1 MGVRLLKTGLKEL
14 DPRSKLVLVLCL
26 STLGVFIQDIWVLT
40 AVISISM
47 VLSAASGSRL
57 FALVKK
63 FRRILWL
70 FVAIAIIQSIFSPSG
85 RVLVNLGGIKLITV
99 GGLYKGVAMVLRM
112 SIVMV
117 SATIMATSNYRE
129 IVQGLVQWRIPYEIA
144 FMVSVAIRFLPLL
157 TEEIKNVVT
166 AVQLRG
172 IELDKI
178 PVRQR
183 LKVYSYLIMPV
194 VSGAVIKSREL
205 ATTMETRA
213 FRAYPKRTSYM
224 VLTMQRADYAVI
236 IISIAV
242 SILTLMF
249 YFYAL

>member
-1 MGVRLLKTGLKEL
+1 MKTGLKGL

-26 STLGVFIQDIWVLT
+26 STLGVFIQDIGILT
-40 AVISISM
+40 AVLCVSIA
-47 VLSAASGSRL
+47 LSTASGSRL
-57 FALVKK
+57 FVLIRK

-70 FVAIAIIQSIFSPSG
+70 FVAIAVIQSIFAPSG
-85 RVLVNLGGIKLITV
+85 RVLVSLGGIKLITA

-117 SATIMATSNYRE
+117 SATIMATSNSRE
-129 IVQGLVQWRIPYEIA
+129 IVQGLVQWKVPYEIA

-157 TEEIKNVVT
+157 TDEIKNVVT

-172 IELDKI
+172 IELDRI
-178 PVRQR
+178 PARQR
-183 LKVYSYLIMPV
+183 VKVYSYLIMPV

-224 VLTMQRADYAVI
+224 VLTMQRIDYTVI
-236 IISIAV
+236 ITSLIT
-242 SILTLMF
+242 SILTLIL
-249 YFYAL
+249 YIKC

>member
-1 MGVRLLKTGLKEL
+1 MTQAG
-14 DPRSKLVLVLCL
+14 LVLCL
-26 STLGVFIQDIWVLT
+26 STLGVLIQDIRVLT
-40 AVISISM
+40 AVLSVSM
-47 VLSAASGSRL
+47 VLSAASGIRL

-85 RVLVNLGGIKLITV
+85 RVLVSLGGIKLITV

-129 IVQGLVQWRIPYEIA
+129 IVQGLCSGGYP
-144 FMVSVAIRFLPLL
+144 MKLPLWCRWL
-157 TEEIKNVVT
+157 LGFCPFNRRDKKCGNSG
-166 AVQLRG
+166 ASRG

-194 VSGAVIKSREL
+194 VSEAVIKSGNCT
-205 ATTMETRA
+205 AMETRA
-213 FRAYPKRTSYM
+213 FRAYPKGPAIWY
-224 VLTMQRADYAVI
+224 
-236 IISIAV
+236 
-242 SILTLMF
+242 
-249 YFYAL
+249 

>member
-1 MGVRLLKTGLKEL
+1 MLKTGLKGL

-26 STLGVFIQDIWVLT
+26 STLGVVIQDIWVLT
-40 AVISISM
+40 AVLSVSM

-70 FVAIAIIQSIFSPSG
+70 FVAIAVIQSIFSPSG
-85 RVLVNLGGIKLITV
+85 KVLASLGGIKLITA

-117 SATIMATSNYRE
+117 SATIMATSNSRE

-205 ATTMETRA
+205 ATAMETRA

-224 VLTMQRADYAVI
+224 VLTMQNADYAVI

-242 SILTLMF
+242 SILMLIF
-249 YFYAL
+249 YFQAF

>member
-1 MGVRLLKTGLKEL
+1 MKTRLKGL
-14 DPRSKLVLVLCL
+14 DPRTKLVMVLCL
-26 STLGVFIQDIWVLT
+26 STLGVFIQDVRLLT
-40 AVISISM
+40 AVLCVAA
-47 VLSAASGSRL
+47 VLSIASGSRL
-57 FALVKK
+57 FVLIRK

-70 FVAIAIIQSIFSPSG
+70 FVAIAVIQSLFAPSG
-85 RVLVNLGGIKLITV
+85 RVLVSIGKINIMTS
-99 GGLYKGVAMVLRM
+99 GGLYRGVAMVLRM

-117 SATIMATSNYRE
+117 SATIMATSNSRE
-129 IVQGLVQWRIPYEIA
+129 IIQGLVQWKIPYEIA

-157 TEEIKNVVT
+157 TDEIKNVVT

-172 IELDKI
+172 IELDRI

-213 FRAYPKRTSYM
+213 FRAYPRRTSYM
-224 VLTMQRADYAVI
+224 VLTMNGSDYAVMLASLALSI
-236 IISIAV
+236 I
-242 SILTLMF
+242 TL
-249 YFYAL
+249 ALYLQMV

>member
-1 MGVRLLKTGLKEL
+1 MKTGLKEL
-14 DPRSKLVLVLCL
+14 DPRSKLVMVLCL
-26 STLGVFIQDIWVLT
+26 STLGVFIQDIKILAAVLF
-40 AVISISM
+40 AVI
-47 VLSAASGSRL
+47 VLSATAGSKL
-57 FALVKK
+57 FMLVKK
-63 FRRILWL
+63 LRRILWL
-70 FVAIAIIQSIFSPSG
+70 FVAIAVIQSIFAPSG
-85 RVLVNLGGIKLITV
+85 KILLNLGGIKLITS

-117 SATIMATSNYRE
+117 SATIMATSNSRE

-144 FMVSVAIRFLPLL
+144 FMVSVSIRFLPLL
-157 TEEIKNVVT
+157 VDEIKNVVT

-178 PVRQR
+178 PARQR

-224 VLTMQRADYAVI
+224 ALTMQRIDYVVI
-236 IISIAV
+236 FTSLII
-242 SILTLMF
+242 SILTLTFYLQMF
-249 YFYAL
+249 

>member
-1 MGVRLLKTGLKEL
+1 MLKTGLKGL

-26 STLGVFIQDIWVLT
+26 STLGVLIQDIRVLT
-40 AVISISM
+40 AVLSVSM
-47 VLSAASGSRL
+47 VLSVAAGSRL

-144 FMVSVAIRFLPLL
+144 FMVSVAIRFCL
-157 TEEIKNVVT
+157 
-166 AVQLRG
+166 
-172 IELDKI
+172 
-178 PVRQR
+178 
-183 LKVYSYLIMPV
+183 
-194 VSGAVIKSREL
+194 
-205 ATTMETRA
+205 
-213 FRAYPKRTSYM
+213 F
-224 VLTMQRADYAVI
+224 
-236 IISIAV
+236 
-242 SILTLMF
+242 
-249 YFYAL
+249 

>member
-1 MGVRLLKTGLKEL
+1 MKTGLKGL
-14 DPRSKLVLVLCL
+14 DPRTKLVMVLSL
-26 STLGVFIQDIWVLT
+26 STLGVFIQDVRLLT
-40 AVISISM
+40 AVLCVAA
-47 VLSAASGSRL
+47 VLSIASGSRL
-57 FALVKK
+57 FVLIRK

-70 FVAIAIIQSIFSPSG
+70 FVAIAVIQSIFAPSG
-85 RVLVNLGGIKLITV
+85 HVLVSMGHIKLITS
-99 GGLYKGVAMVLRM
+99 GGLYRGVAMVLRM

-117 SATIMATSNYRE
+117 SATIMATSNSRE
-129 IVQGLVQWRIPYEIA
+129 IIQGLVQWKIPYEIA

-157 TEEIKNVVT
+157 TDEIKNVVT

-172 IELDKI
+172 IELDRI

-213 FRAYPKRTSYM
+213 FRAYPRRTSYM
-224 VLTMQRADYAVI
+224 VLTMHGSDYAVMLASLAF
-236 IISIAV
+236 SIT
-242 SILTLMF
+242 TL
-249 YFYAL
+249 ALYLQMV

>member
-1 MGVRLLKTGLKEL
+1 MRLLKTGLKGL

-26 STLGVFIQDIWVLT
+26 STLGVLIQDIRVLT
-40 AVISISM
+40 AVLSISM
-47 VLSAASGSRL
+47 VLSVAAGSRL

-236 IISIAV
+236 IISMAV
-242 SILTLMF
+242 
-249 YFYAL
+249 

>member
-1 MGVRLLKTGLKEL
+1 VRLLKTALKDL
-14 DPRSKLVLVLCL
+14 DPRSKLVTVLCL
-26 STLGVFIQDIWVLT
+26 STLGVFIQDIVILT
-40 AVISISM
+40 AVLCVSIM
-47 VLSAASGSRL
+47 LSKASGSQL
-57 FALVKK
+57 FALMNR

-70 FVAIAIIQSIFSPSG
+70 FVTIAVIQSVFAPSG
-85 RVLVNLGGIKLITV
+85 RVLISVGGLNLITA

-112 SIVMV
+112 SIVMA
-117 SATIMATSNYRE
+117 SATIMATSNSRE
-129 IVQGLVQWRIPYEIA
+129 IVQGLVQWKIPYEVA

-157 TEEIKNVVT
+157 TDEIKNVVT

-205 ATTMETRA
+205 ATAMETRA

-224 VLTMQRADYAVI
+224 VLTMQQADYAVI
-236 IISIAV
+236 ITSFVLSASVLLYHFKAI
-242 SILTLMF
+242 
-249 YFYAL
+249 

>member
-1 MGVRLLKTGLKEL
+1 MKTGLEGL
-14 DPRSKLVLVLCL
+14 DPRTKLVLVLCL
-26 STLGVFIQDIWVLT
+26 SSLGVFIQDISILAAVLG
-40 AVISISM
+40 ISAI
-47 VLSAASGSRL
+47 LSAASGIRL
-57 FALVKK
+57 FMMFKK

-70 FVAIAIIQSIFSPSG
+70 FLAIAVIQSVFAPSG
-85 RVLVNLGGIKLITV
+85 SILLSLGGIKVITA
-99 GGLYKGVAMVLRM
+99 GGLYKGASMVFRM

-117 SATIMATSNYRE
+117 SATIMATSNSRE
-129 IVQGLVQWRIPYEIA
+129 IVQGLVQWKIPYEIA

-157 TEEIKNVVT
+157 TDEIKNVVT

-172 IELDKI
+172 IELDRI

-194 VSGAVIKSREL
+194 VSGAIIKSREL

-224 VLTMQRADYAVI
+224 VLTMQRADHFI
-236 IISIAV
+236 IFISLSL
-242 SILTLMF
+242 SILTFVF
-249 YFYAL
+249 YFKVF

>member
-1 MGVRLLKTGLKEL
+1 MLKTGLKGL

-26 STLGVFIQDIWVLT
+26 STLGVLIQDIRVLT
-40 AVISISM
+40 AVLSVSM
-47 VLSAASGSRL
+47 VLSVAAGSRL

-205 ATTMETRA
+205 ATAMETRA

-224 VLTMQRADYAVI
+224 LLTMQRADYAVI
-236 IISIAV
+236 IISMAV
-242 SILTLMF
+242 SIFTLMF
-249 YFYAL
+249 YFYAI

>member
-1 MGVRLLKTGLKEL
+1 MKTGLKGL

-26 STLGVFIQDIWVLT
+26 STLGVFIQDIGILT
-40 AVISISM
+40 AVLCVSIA
-47 VLSAASGSRL
+47 LSTASGSRL
-57 FALVKK
+57 FVLIRK
-63 FRRILWL
+63 FRRVLWL
-70 FVAIAIIQSIFSPSG
+70 FVAIAVIQSIFAPSG
-85 RVLVNLGGIKLITV
+85 RVLVSLGGIKLITA

-117 SATIMATSNYRE
+117 SATIMATSNSRE
-129 IVQGLVQWRIPYEIA
+129 IVQGLVQWKVPYEIA

-157 TEEIKNVVT
+157 TDEIKNVVT

-172 IELDKI
+172 IELDRI
-178 PVRQR
+178 PARQR
-183 LKVYSYLIMPV
+183 VKVYSYLIMPV

-224 VLTMQRADYAVI
+224 VLTMQRIDYTVI
-236 IISIAV
+236 ITSLIT
-242 SILTLMF
+242 SILTLIL
-249 YFYAL
+249 YIKC

>member
-183 LKVYSYLIMPV
+183 LKVYSYIIMPV

>member
-1 MGVRLLKTGLKEL
+1 MKSLKTGLEGL
-14 DPRSKLVLVLCL
+14 DPRTKLVLVLCL
-26 STLGVFIQDIWVLT
+26 SSLGVFIQDISILAAVLG
-40 AVISISM
+40 ISA
-47 VLSAASGSRL
+47 VLSAASGIRFFMML
-57 FALVKK
+57 KK

-70 FVAIAIIQSIFSPSG
+70 FLAIAVIQSVFAPSG
-85 RVLVNLGGIKLITV
+85 SILLSLGGIKVITA
-99 GGLYKGVAMVLRM
+99 GGLYKGTAMMLRM

-117 SATIMATSNYRE
+117 SATIMATSNSRE
-129 IVQGLVQWRIPYEIA
+129 IVQGLVQWKIPYEIA

-157 TEEIKNVVT
+157 TDEIKNVVT

-194 VSGAVIKSREL
+194 VSGAIIKSREL

-224 VLTMQRADYAVI
+224 VLTMQRADHFI
-236 IISIAV
+236 IFISLSL
-242 SILTLMF
+242 SILTFVF
-249 YFYAL
+249 YFKVL

>member
-1 MGVRLLKTGLKEL
+1 M
-14 DPRSKLVLVLCL
+14 LVLCL
-26 STLGVFIQDIWVLT
+26 STLGVFIQNIGVLA
-40 AVISISM
+40 AVLLISM
-47 VLSAASGSRL
+47 VLSTASGSRL
-57 FALVKK
+57 FVLIKK

-70 FVAIAIIQSIFSPSG
+70 FVAIAIIQSVFAPSG
-85 RVLVNLGGIKLITV
+85 RVLMHLGEIKIITA
-99 GGLYKGVAMVLRM
+99 GGLYKGVAMMLRM

-117 SATIMATSNYRE
+117 SATIMATSNSRE
-129 IVQGLVQWRIPYEIA
+129 IVQGLVQWKVPYEIA

-157 TEEIKNVVT
+157 TDEVKNVVT

-172 IELDKI
+172 IELDRI
-178 PVRQR
+178 PARQR

-224 VLTMQRADYAVI
+224 VLTMNRLDYAVI
-236 IISIAV
+236 ITSLIISV
-242 SILTLMF
+242 LTLVL
-249 YFYAL
+249 YLQAY

>member
-1 MGVRLLKTGLKEL
+1 LKTGLEGL
-14 DPRSKLVLVLCL
+14 DPRTKLVLVLCL
-26 STLGVFIQDIWVLT
+26 SSLGVFIQDISILAAVLG
-40 AVISISM
+40 ISAI
-47 VLSAASGSRL
+47 LSAASGIRL
-57 FALVKK
+57 FMMFKK

-70 FVAIAIIQSIFSPSG
+70 FLAIAVIQSVFAPSG
-85 RVLVNLGGIKLITV
+85 SILLSLGGIKVITA
-99 GGLYKGVAMVLRM
+99 GGLYKGASMVFRM

-117 SATIMATSNYRE
+117 SATIMATSNSRE
-129 IVQGLVQWRIPYEIA
+129 IVQGLVQWKIPYEIA

-157 TEEIKNVVT
+157 TDEIKNVVT

-172 IELDKI
+172 IELDRI

-194 VSGAVIKSREL
+194 VSGAIIKSREL

-224 VLTMQRADYAVI
+224 VLTMQRADHFI
-236 IISIAV
+236 IFISLSL
-242 SILTLMF
+242 SILTFVF
-249 YFYAL
+249 YFKVF

>member
-1 MGVRLLKTGLKEL
+1 VRSLKTGLKDL

-26 STLGVFIQDIWVLT
+26 STLGVFIQDIGILAAVLCLS
-40 AVISISM
+40 A
-47 VLSAASGSRL
+47 VLSVVSGSEL
-57 FALVKK
+57 FALARK
-63 FRRILWL
+63 FKRILWL
-70 FVAIAIIQSIFSPSG
+70 FVAIAVIQSIFAPSG
-85 RVLVNLGGIKLITV
+85 RVLVHLGGIKLITA

-117 SATIMATSNYRE
+117 SATIMATSNSRE
-129 IVQGLVQWRIPYEIA
+129 IVQGLVQWKVPYEIA

-157 TEEIKNVVT
+157 TDEIKNVVT

-178 PVRQR
+178 PPRQR
-183 LKVYSYLIMPV
+183 FKVYSYLIMPV

-213 FRAYPKRTSYM
+213 FRAYPARTSYM
-224 VLTMQRADYAVI
+224 VLSMQRADYAVI
-236 IISIAV
+236 FASLVI
-242 SILTLMF
+242 SILTLIL
-249 YFYAL
+249 YIKY

>member
-1 MGVRLLKTGLKEL
+1 LKTGLKGL

-26 STLGVFIQDIWVLT
+26 STLGVFIQDIGILT
-40 AVISISM
+40 AVLCVSIA
-47 VLSAASGSRL
+47 LSTASGSRL
-57 FALVKK
+57 FVLIRK

-70 FVAIAIIQSIFSPSG
+70 FVAIAVIQSIFAPSG
-85 RVLVNLGGIKLITV
+85 RVLVSLGGIKLITA

-117 SATIMATSNYRE
+117 SATIMATSNSRE
-129 IVQGLVQWRIPYEIA
+129 IVQGLVQWKVPYEIA

-157 TEEIKNVVT
+157 TDEIKNVVT

-172 IELDKI
+172 IELDRI
-178 PVRQR
+178 PARQR
-183 LKVYSYLIMPV
+183 VKVYSYLIMPV

-224 VLTMQRADYAVI
+224 VLTMQRIDYTVI
-236 IISIAV
+236 ITSLIT
-242 SILTLMF
+242 SILTLIL
-249 YFYAL
+249 YIKC

>member
-1 MGVRLLKTGLKEL
+1 MLKTGLKGL

-26 STLGVFIQDIWVLT
+26 STLGVLIQDIRVLT
-40 AVISISM
+40 AVLSVSM
-47 VLSAASGSRL
+47 VLSVAAGSRL

-157 TEEIKNVVT
+157 TDEIKNVVT

>member
-1 MGVRLLKTGLKEL
+1 MKTGLKGL

-26 STLGVFIQDIWVLT
+26 STLGVFIQDIGILT
-40 AVISISM
+40 AVLCASI

-57 FALVKK
+57 FVLIKK

-70 FVAIAIIQSIFSPSG
+70 FVAIAVIQSVFAPSG
-85 RVLVNLGGIKLITV
+85 RALVNLGGIKLITA

-117 SATIMATSNYRE
+117 SATIMATSNSRE
-129 IVQGLVQWRIPYEIA
+129 IVQGLVQWKVPYEIA

-157 TEEIKNVVT
+157 TDEIKNVVT

-172 IELDKI
+172 IELDRI
-178 PVRQR
+178 PARQR

-224 VLTMQRADYAVI
+224 VLTMNRNDYAVI
-236 IISIAV
+236 TTSLVI
-242 SILTLMF
+242 SILTL
-249 YFYAL
+249 YITH

>member
-1 MGVRLLKTGLKEL
+1 MKTGLKGL

-26 STLGVFIQDIWVLT
+26 STLGVFIQDIGILT
-40 AVISISM
+40 AVLCVSIA
-47 VLSAASGSRL
+47 LSTASGSWL
-57 FALVKK
+57 FVLIRK

-70 FVAIAIIQSIFSPSG
+70 FVAIAVIQSIFAPSG
-85 RVLVNLGGIKLITV
+85 RVLVSLGGIKLITA
-99 GGLYKGVAMVLRM
+99 GGLYKGVAMVFRM

-117 SATIMATSNYRE
+117 SATIMATSNSRE
-129 IVQGLVQWRIPYEIA
+129 IVQGLVQWKVPYEIA

-157 TEEIKNVVT
+157 TDEIKNVVT

-172 IELDKI
+172 IELDRI
-178 PVRQR
+178 PARQR
-183 LKVYSYLIMPV
+183 VKVYSYLIMPV

-224 VLTMQRADYAVI
+224 VLTMQRIDYTVI
-236 IISIAV
+236 ITSLIT
-242 SILTLMF
+242 SILTLIL
-249 YFYAL
+249 YIKC

>member
-1 MGVRLLKTGLKEL
+1 MKTGLKGL

-26 STLGVFIQDIWVLT
+26 STLGVFMQDIGILT
-40 AVISISM
+40 AVLCVSIA
-47 VLSAASGSRL
+47 LSTASGSRL
-57 FALVKK
+57 FVLIRK

-70 FVAIAIIQSIFSPSG
+70 FVAIAVIQSIFAPSG
-85 RVLVNLGGIKLITV
+85 RVLVSLGGIKLITA

-117 SATIMATSNYRE
+117 SATIMATSNSRE
-129 IVQGLVQWRIPYEIA
+129 IVQGLVQWKVPYEIA

-157 TEEIKNVVT
+157 TDEIKNVVT

-172 IELDKI
+172 IELDRI
-178 PVRQR
+178 PARQR
-183 LKVYSYLIMPV
+183 VKVYSYLIMPV

-224 VLTMQRADYAVI
+224 VLTMQRIDYTVI
-236 IISIAV
+236 ITSLIT
-242 SILTLMF
+242 SILTLIL
-249 YFYAL
+249 YIKC

>member
-1 MGVRLLKTGLKEL
+1 LLKTGLKRL

-26 STLGVFIQDIWVLT
+26 STLGVFIQNIGVLA
-40 AVISISM
+40 AVLLISM
-47 VLSAASGSRL
+47 VLSTASGSRL
-57 FALVKK
+57 FVLIKK

-70 FVAIAIIQSIFSPSG
+70 FVAIAIIQSVFAPSG
-85 RVLVNLGGIKLITV
+85 RVLMHLGEIKIITA
-99 GGLYKGVAMVLRM
+99 GGLYKGVAMMLRM

-117 SATIMATSNYRE
+117 SATIMATSNSRE
-129 IVQGLVQWRIPYEIA
+129 IVQGLVQWKVPYEIA

-157 TEEIKNVVT
+157 TDEVKNVVT

-172 IELDKI
+172 IELDRI
-178 PVRQR
+178 PARQR

-224 VLTMQRADYAVI
+224 VLTMNRLDYAVI
-236 IISIAV
+236 ITSLIISV
-242 SILTLMF
+242 LTLVL
-249 YFYAL
+249 YLQAY

>member
-1 MGVRLLKTGLKEL
+1 LKTGLKGL

-26 STLGVFIQDIWVLT
+26 STLGVFMQDIGILT
-40 AVISISM
+40 AVLCVSIA
-47 VLSAASGSRL
+47 LSTASGSRL
-57 FALVKK
+57 FVLIRK

-70 FVAIAIIQSIFSPSG
+70 FVAIAVIQSIFAPSG
-85 RVLVNLGGIKLITV
+85 RVLVSLGGIKLITA

-117 SATIMATSNYRE
+117 SATIMATSNSRE
-129 IVQGLVQWRIPYEIA
+129 IVQGLVQWKVPYEIA

-157 TEEIKNVVT
+157 TDEIKNVVT

-172 IELDKI
+172 IELDRI
-178 PVRQR
+178 PARQR
-183 LKVYSYLIMPV
+183 VKVYSYLIMPV

-224 VLTMQRADYAVI
+224 VLTMQRIDYTVI
-236 IISIAV
+236 ITSLIT
-242 SILTLMF
+242 SILTLIL
-249 YFYAL
+249 YIKC

>member
-1 MGVRLLKTGLKEL
+1 MLKTGLKGL

-26 STLGVFIQDIWVLT
+26 STLGVLIQDIRVLT
-40 AVISISM
+40 AVLSVSTA
-47 VLSAASGSRL
+47 LSAASGSRL

-85 RVLVNLGGIKLITV
+85 RVLVHLGGIKLVTV

-117 SATIMATSNYRE
+117 SATIMATSNSRE

-205 ATTMETRA
+205 ATAMETRA

-236 IISIAV
+236 IISMAV
-242 SILTLMF
+242 SIFTLIF
-249 YFYAL
+249 YFHVF